1 MYGKVT
7 GVNVADSKKKK
18 TVVVSK
24 TNEKLAFTVKT
35 LGIMQLSVLL
45 ASVCA

>member
-7 GVNVADSKKKK
+7 GVNVADSKKK